1 MVTDKEIVIKVR
13 DVHKTYKKR
22 RGGFTPALRGVSFD
36 VFKGDLF
43 CIVGPSGCG
52 KSSLL
57 RLLLGVIEPD
67 QGQIAIDQSRRR
79 EGIAYVQQEAQM
91 LPWRTLL
98 QNAAL
103 GAEVTGAFDED
114 DVFRVRSSI
123 EEYGLGKFESDYPT
137 TLSGGEKQRVEI
149 IRALDSNPSILLCDE
164 PFSAIDFVSRL
175 RISTLFK
182 KMCKI
187 RKITTLFVTHNIEE
201 AIFLGDQIAVMSES
215 PSRIVATHR
224 PKKNQSFEDAV
235 RCRGTEEFHKLF
247 ELIWEDL
254 KG

>member
-1 MVTDKEIVIKVR
+1 MTKPEVTISLR
-13 DVHKTYKKR
+13 DVHKTFEK
-22 RGGFTPALRGVSFD
+22 RGGGLSHTLSGVSFD
-36 VFKGDLF
+36 VLRGDLF

-57 RLLLGVIEPD
+57 RLILGILNPD
-67 QGQIAIDQSRRR
+67 QGEIYVDPKRRAD
-79 EGIAYVQQEAQM
+79 GIAYVQQEAQL

-98 QNAAL
+98 QNASL
-103 GAEVTGAFDED
+103 GAETRGDFDDD
-114 DVFRVRSSI
+114 DVFRIRSSI
-123 EEYGLGKFESDYPT
+123 EEYGLGKLESEYPR

-149 IRALDSNPSILLCDE
+149 IRALDSNPCILLCDE

-201 AIFLGDQIAVMSES
+201 AIFLGDQIAVMSKK
-215 PSRIVATHR
+215 PSKILSTLR
-224 PKKNQSFEDAV
+224 PEKDSSFDDAV
-235 RCRGTEEFHKLF
+235 KCRGTREFQSLF
-247 ELIWEDL
+247 ERIWEDL
-254 KG
+254 KE